1 MKKTLLIALVLTIA
15 SGMAI
20 AQQQGGP
27 GGPGG
32 KGPHGNSQGCDRP
45 DPVERMTETLAL
57 DETQAAEIALIFEES
72 QLMREEEQERS
83 RAISEENRANTHA
96 QIMQILNSDQ
106 QVLFA
111 EHIQQ
116 REQMRQAYE
125 EIRAER
131 GYGRG
136 RGAGDCS
143 N

>member
-1 MKKTLLIALVLTIA
+1 MKKTLLIALVLTLA

-27 GGPGG
+27 GG
-32 KGPHGNSQGCDRP
+32 KGRSGNFQDCNRP
-45 DPVERMTETLAL
+45 NPVERMTETLAL
-57 DETQAAEIALIFEES
+57 DETQAAEIALIFEEA
-72 QLMREEEQERS
+72 QLIREEEQERS
-83 RAISEENRANTHA
+83 RVISEENRANTHT
-96 QIMQILNSDQ
+96 QIMEILNADQ

-111 EHIQQ
+111 EHLQH

-131 GYGRG
+131 GYGGG